1 MKKLMDNSTGVFY
14 YNRRNDVHN
23 VNSYCY
29 RQDNTTHLVNE
40 YDRTEQKTELHTHIY
55 IYMWGRTR

>member
-1 MKKLMDNSTGVFY
+1 MNKLRDNSTGVFY
-14 YNRRNDVHN
+14 YNKRNDVHN

-40 YDRTEQKTELHTHIY
+40 YNRTEQKLNFTHIY
-55 IYMWGRTR
+55 IHREERDKE